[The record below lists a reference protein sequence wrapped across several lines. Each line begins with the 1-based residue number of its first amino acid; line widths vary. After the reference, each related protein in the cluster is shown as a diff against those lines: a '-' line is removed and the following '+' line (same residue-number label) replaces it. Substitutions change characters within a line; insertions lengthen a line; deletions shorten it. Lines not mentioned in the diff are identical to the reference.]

1 MNVSVNCQHFMKA
14 APGEAERSLNE
25 ALLLCAEAGFRFF
38 DMATEDIAQADA
50 AAAFMDENGLYVGQ
64 SHMPYNRYR
73 REDYADF
80 ITRVL
85 RCAECAHRMGSPIL
99 VVHADEFD
107 FSADTFSLERAREFN
122 VRLFAP
128 LADFAAKHG
137 MRIAFENVFVEH
149 NRQDTYRYCSKT
161 EELLSL
167 LEAFPC
173 QLAGICWDSGHA
185 KMSYGKEHI
194 DALLRVADRV
204 IATHIHDNYY
214 ERDLHLPP
222 FMGNCDWPAFMRALR
237 SGGFDGNLSLELH
250 YDRVPEQ
257 IAPEWVSWLY
267 RSACRLSEM

>member
-14 APGEAERSLNE
+14 APGETERSLNE

-38 DMATEDIAQADA
+38 DMATEDIAQADS
-50 AAAFMDENGLYVGQ
+50 AAAFMAENGLSVGQ

-73 REDYADF
+73 REDYTDF
-80 ITRVL
+80 AARVL
-85 RCAECAHRMGSPIL
+85 RCAECARRMGSPIL
-99 VVHADEFD
+99 VVHGDEFD
-107 FSADTFSLERAREFN
+107 FSTDTFSLDRAREFN
-122 VRLFAP
+122 IRLFTP
-128 LADFAAKHG
+128 LADFAAKYG

-149 NRQDTYRYCSKT
+149 NRQDTYRYGSKP
-161 EELLSL
+161 EEICSL
-167 LEAFPC
+167 LEAFPR

-194 DALLRVADRV
+194 DALTGVADRV

-222 FMGNCDWPAFMRALR
+222 FMGNCDWPAFMQALR

-267 RSACRLSEM
+267 RSACRLSKM

>member
-1 MNVSVNCQHFMKA
+1 MNVSVNCEHFMKS
-14 APGEAERSLNE
+14 APGETERALKESLR
-25 ALLLCAEAGFRFF
+25 LCADAGFRFF
-38 DMATEDIAQADA
+38 DLATEDFAQADA
-50 AAAFMDENGLYVGQ
+50 AAEFMDENGLSVGQ

-167 LEAFPC
+167 LEAFPS

-214 ERDLHLPP
+214 DRDLHLPP